1 MYVSIEKVQ
10 VDKTTSATET
20 KIEVRRCKCTILSAT
35 KRPNNTECN
44 SRHARTLQFIVGRV
58 QIDNQLY
65 LTPHPV
71 VLLPSYND
79 EVPSILDRVSSAYH
93 LRRLTESICFAGS

>member
-20 KIEVRRCKCTILSAT
+20 KIEVRRCKCTFCQPQ
-35 KRPNNTECN
+35 RPNNTECN

-79 EVPSILDRVSSAYH
+79 EVPSILGRVSSAYH